1 MTCRSNRNAWRAV
14 EAVRQE
20 NRPGSMAASR
30 PVRHG
35 DSMVPAAQEHA
46 SPIRR
51 RADQTTLAVGGK
63 RHRPQPSSAVVSAV
77 VVGLLPGGR
86 VLPHTAFVLTWF
98 KIKKRQASVSGA
110 LCSLECFCRKMFRH
124 CSLLELLR
132 FLRKSS
138 GNGRMCQG
146 VNCAYLDLL

>member
-1 MTCRSNRNAWRAV
+1 MRAV

-46 SPIRR
+46 SPIRS
-51 RADQTTLAVGGK
+51 RADQTTQAIRDALSRVAAEYSGCV
-63 RHRPQPSSAVVSAV
+63 SSRRRSKLRIVRFRIHAKAHSLRCSYSPNRTRYA
-77 VVGLLPGGR
+77 GLRFGFGTGDR

-98 KIKKRQASVSGA
+98 KIKKRQASATGV
-110 LCSLECFCRKMFRH
+110 LRTLECFCCKRFRL
-124 CSLLELLR
+124 CE
-132 FLRKSS
+132 
-138 GNGRMCQG
+138 
-146 VNCAYLDLL
+146 